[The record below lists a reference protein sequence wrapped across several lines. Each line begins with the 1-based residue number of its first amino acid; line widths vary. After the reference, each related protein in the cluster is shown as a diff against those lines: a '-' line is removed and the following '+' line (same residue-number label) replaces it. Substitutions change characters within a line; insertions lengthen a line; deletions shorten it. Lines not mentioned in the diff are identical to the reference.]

1 MVITFYQFSKRNNST
16 KRPTA
21 EGTNLTGDL
30 KQDTSIITPW
40 ILISPI
46 QGGIAPSSLYNYA
59 YIPKFN
65 RYYFVSDWVWVGNM
79 WEVNLR
85 LDVLASW
92 KEVIGASTQYVTRSA
107 SAYNLNITDSL
118 YPATVDYFISSESI
132 QQVFQPVIAN
142 GIWIIG
148 VIGGS
153 SSNSF
158 GAITYY
164 AFTTQQIGWLK
175 AFLFSDDYV
184 HNSIQASDISDG
196 LLKSIYNPYQ
206 YIASCMYYPVLP
218 SAIAGSTVSTIKF
231 GWWSVDI
238 PAAYQPKEISITAL
252 QAVST
257 LTITV
262 PRHPQLSRG
271 NYLKHSPY
279 TQYTLCF
286 PPWGLI
292 PIDSGAFD
300 VATDCRISIQVD
312 FVSGVGNLI
321 ISAVSNQQVLAI
333 IYQEAKQ
340 IGVPVQL
347 AGMVVDYSQSQM
359 QNVGIIKGAG
369 LIGNLGQSAVK
380 HISSGDW
387 GGVWSDIQDFASGA
401 KQSFIDNASDFLIPS
416 VHTGG
421 VNGGIAVYNQLP
433 AFMAKF
439 YKITGENLAHYGR
452 PLCENRTINTLSGFI
467 LCADADIA
475 IPGTLEERS
484 AIVSYLNSGFFW
496 E

>member
-1 MVITFYQFSKRNNST
+1 
-16 KRPTA
+16 
-21 EGTNLTGDL
+21 
-30 KQDTSIITPW
+30 
-40 ILISPI
+40 
-46 QGGIAPSSLYNYA
+46 
-59 YIPKFN
+59 
-65 RYYFVSDWVWVGNM
+65 M

-92 KEVIGASTQYVTRSA
+92 KEVIGDSTQYVTRSA

-118 YPATVDYFISSESI
+118 YPATVDYSISSESI

-142 GIWIIG
+142 GVWIIG

-218 SAIAGSTVSTIKF
+218 SAIAGSKVSTIKF

-238 PAAYQPKEISITAL
+238 PAAYQPKEMSISSL

-257 LTITV
+257 LTITI

-279 TQYTLCF
+279 TQYTLYF

-300 VATDCRISIQVD
+300 VATNCQISIQVD
-312 FVSGVGNLI
+312 FVSGVGNLL

-484 AIVSYLNSGFFW
+484 AIVGYLNSGFFW

>member
-16 KRPTA
+16 KRPTG
-21 EGTNLTGDL
+21 EGTQLTGDL
-30 KQDTSIITPW
+30 KQDTSIITPR

-46 QGGIAPSSLYNYA
+46 QGGLAPSGLYNYA
-59 YIPKFN
+59 YIQKFN
-65 RYYFVSDWVWVGNM
+65 RYYFVSDWVWIGNM

-92 KEVIGASTQYVTRSA
+92 KEVIGSSSQYVTRSA

-118 YPATVDYFISSESI
+118 YPATVDYSI
-132 QQVFQPVIAN
+132 TSQTLTEVFRPSIVN
-142 GIWIIG
+142 GIYIIG
-148 VIGGS
+148 IIGGS
-153 SSNSF
+153 TSNSF

-184 HNSIQASDISDG
+184 HNAIQASDISDG

-206 YIASCMYYPVLP
+206 YIASCMYFPVPL
-218 SAIAGSTVSTIKF
+218 SAVQGSTALTIKF
-231 GWWSVDI
+231 GWWDVSVPEGYRPI
-238 PAAYQPKEISITAL
+238 EITITAL
-252 QAVST
+252 QAIST

-262 PRHPQLSRG
+262 PRHPQISRG

-279 TQYTLCF
+279 TQYTLFF
-286 PPWGLI
+286 PPWGMI

-300 VATDCRISIQVD
+300 VATDCRVVIQLD
-312 FVSGVGNLI
+312 YVSGIGDLI
-321 ISAVSNQQVLAI
+321 IQAVSNQQALAI
-333 IYQEAKQ
+333 IHQEAKQ

-347 AGMVVDYSQSQM
+347 AGMIVDFSQSQM

-369 LIGNLGQSAVK
+369 LIGNLGQSAAK

-421 VNGGIAVYNQLP
+421 VNGSVAVYNQLP
-433 AFMAKF
+433 EFTAKF
-439 YKITGENLAHYGR
+439 YKITDENLTHYGR